1 MPDRDTIAILAGEL
15 GAATEPLSGAF
26 QSPGNFSAFMHGLG
40 WEFDDIPPA
49 LTGMA
54 APLSTIASIVN
65 GEGGA
70 ESDVPALLAAVA
82 GLISAING
90 IPGQPDAS
98 FPAAL
103 DVAAFKNDFPGQIV
117 DFLVAEYLL
126 NIRGNWGYLLK
137 LIGVIR
143 VDLTPA
149 GGQRPEYFRRS
160 IAWNDLVNFF
170 GDPSA
175 VVRNAYR
182 WGQSD
187 FLDDALV
194 GNVRD
199 LLRAWRFT
207 NYDAVLD
214 PAMQAF
220 LTNGAIV
227 PDNVWQVA
235 LRAPLV
241 EASNVQFGVEAG
253 LELLILPETAA
264 EKPGIAIVPYAHG
277 DVSEELP
284 ITDEVSAQV
293 SSAADLTG
301 GVAIVVRPER
311 SVDVNAGISGG
322 TPAAAS
328 GDVAL
333 ALVWKPAA
341 GTQLVLLGSPDA
353 SRLQTAGVAL
363 RAGAH
368 VDSAGNKDLFFETEW
383 SRAAL
388 VIKPGPGEADSFLGS
403 LLPSDGLHVTFDFT
417 LGIFNKPGHVLRRQ
431 RRVGDRP
438 ARSRKARASGGTVGA
453 ARHPSIS
460 RDDPGRAVD
469 DPQRRVERAHR
480 GG

>member
-82 GLISAING
+82 GLIGAING

-175 VVRNAYR
+175 GGWYETPTGGGNRTSSTTR
-182 WGQSD
+182 WS
-187 FLDDALV
+187 ATC
-194 GNVRD
+194 
-199 LLRAWRFT
+199 AT
-207 NYDAVLD
+207 C
-214 PAMQAF
+214 
-220 LTNGAIV
+220 
-227 PDNVWQVA
+227 
-235 LRAPLV
+235 
-241 EASNVQFGVEAG
+241 S
-253 LELLILPETAA
+253 
-264 EKPGIAIVPYAHG
+264 AHG
-277 DVSEELP
+277 DSR
-284 ITDEVSAQV
+284 ITRP
-293 SSAADLTG
+293 SST
-301 GVAIVVRPER
+301 RRCRR
-311 SVDVNAGISGG
+311 S
-322 TPAAAS
+322 
-328 GDVAL
+328 
-333 ALVWKPAA
+333 
-341 GTQLVLLGSPDA
+341 
-353 SRLQTAGVAL
+353 
-363 RAGAH
+363 
-368 VDSAGNKDLFFETEW
+368 
-383 SRAAL
+383 
-388 VIKPGPGEADSFLGS
+388 
-403 LLPSDGLHVTFDFT
+403 
-417 LGIFNKPGHVLRRQ
+417 
-431 RRVGDRP
+431 
-438 ARSRKARASGGTVGA
+438 
-453 ARHPSIS
+453 
-460 RDDPGRAVD
+460 
-469 DPQRRVERAHR
+469 
-480 GG
+480 